1 MLNVKDF
8 HRLTLISISLLNNW
22 LLDKDKDRDK
32 EIHNKLTSKIS
43 KILMWKIFKILI
55 KDKDGYKNIILVNKV
70 KI

>member
-1 MLNVKDF
+1 MLKAKDF

>member
-1 MLNVKDF
+1 MLKVKDF